1 MENTNS
7 QNETAQTPAAD
18 FSFQFSAQREYLKV
32 EKKIFNILKVISKQS
47 YKEKKSKG
55 CLIVYGNFFL
65 NENHII
71 DGMRQIGLNPI
82 QKFISFGY
90 SNFESEV
97 TKLLS
102 ENYDGAFVVN
112 LNGQILGARV
122 YLSVDHPSLE
132 VPEGCGTRHI
142 TAASF
147 SKKQN
152 IISVFTLSEENFSVR
167 KWQDGVFRDQYFPD
181 EKEEEME

>member
-1 MENTNS
+1 MEVDSEPNVP
-7 QNETAQTPAAD
+7 QVD

-32 EKKIFNILKVISKQS
+32 EKKIFNCLVEVAKKNFS
-47 YKEKKSKG
+47 EKKSCG
-55 CLIVYGNFFL
+55 ALIVYGNFYL

-71 DGMRQIGLNPI
+71 EGMRQIGINPI
-82 QKFISFGY
+82 QKFMSFGY
-90 SNFESEV
+90 ANLESEIS
-97 TKLLS
+97 KLIE

-112 LNGQILGARV
+112 LNGQVLGARV

-147 SKKQN
+147 SKRKN
-152 IISVFTLSEENFSVR
+152 ILGVFSLSEETFTVR
-167 KWQDGVFRDQYFPD
+167 KWKEGVFVDQFYPE
-181 EKEEEME
+181 EKTE